1 MKRYLEIGFKNQKI
15 LLMRKEE
22 RREEGK
28 GENGEGREFNTIRGL
43 QLNCPKVKEKHL
55 QDTEKILPSAPG

>member
-1 MKRYLEIGFKNQKI
+1 
-15 LLMRKEE
+15 MRKEE